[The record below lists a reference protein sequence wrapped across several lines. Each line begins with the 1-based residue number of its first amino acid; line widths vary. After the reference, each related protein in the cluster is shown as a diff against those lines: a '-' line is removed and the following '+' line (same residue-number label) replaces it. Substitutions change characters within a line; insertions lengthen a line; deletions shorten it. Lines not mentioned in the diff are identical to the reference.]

1 MVLLTVTA
9 AAKRAID
16 EYCRTGE
23 EKANDFKESL
33 AKLEVDSPIEHQH
46 LIDISRYLVEHR
58 AESSGVAKE
67 WRLETLLKGAA
78 VYQPPPPAKPEPV
91 SHVHHSGRLKILTI

>member
-1 MVLLTVTA
+1 MVLLTVTE

-16 EYCRTGE
+16 EYCRTSE
-23 EKANDFKESL
+23 EKADDFKGSL

-46 LIDISRYLVEHR
+46 LIDISRYLVKHR
-58 AESSGVAKE
+58 AELSEVAKE
-67 WRLETLLKGAA
+67 WRLETLLRGAA

-91 SHVHHSGRLKILTI
+91 SCNHHSGRLSILTK